1 MMYFHLGLTISAN
14 GKDLTQQFE
23 NANYPVLTS
32 NISIRWDNGKI
43 SALFLK
49 PCKYFYKHLQKWS
62 KNSSKVLVV
71 VEVGVVSESR
81 SNGSRKCY
89 RIHFNNTT
97 NCQVFILSNHHQSKS
112 RNAPSCL

>member
-1 MMYFHLGLTISAN
+1 MERFPPYSLSPVSTSTSTCKN
-14 GKDLTQQFE
+14 G
-23 NANYPVLTS
+23 V
-32 NISIRWDNGKI
+32 
-43 SALFLK
+43 
-49 PCKYFYKHLQKWS
+49 
-62 KNSSKVLVV
+62 KNSSKVVVV